1 MAEVKA
7 QPERDFSSPCFVA
20 GIAWIFVNM
29 ILFEYVRLRAS
40 TTTALITVY
49 TNSLLMTPAALVILL
64 ILGKKESAEERSASN
79 FVAVALTLGYILF
92 PASALLPFGK
102 VLEVVGLVSFL
113 AGIFVAL
120 VSIATPQQK

>member
-1 MAEVKA
+1 MDEVKP
-7 QPERDFSSPCFVA
+7 QQERDFSGPCFAA

-29 ILFEYVRLRAS
+29 ILFEYVRLRTS
-40 TTTALITVY
+40 TTTALIAVY
-49 TNSLLMTPAALVILL
+49 TNSLLMTPTALVILL
-64 ILGKKESAEERSASN
+64 ILGRKESAEERSTSN
-79 FVAVALTLGYILF
+79 FVAVALALGYILF

-120 VSIATPQQK
+120 VSTATLQQK